1 MADVS
6 AVGVGLTV
14 LGSILSGGVT
24 GHFAARSKARHELEA
39 WQRSRD
45 AMVTES
51 AVTLLKD
58 TVGAIAAAAHCACW
72 LSWKAECDPASVT
85 DADLDRHEEEM
96 RALLPKML
104 GGQAAIGIF
113 CPDAAAKVQQAVAI
127 VAGQDRE
134 IGRTF
139 PAARQG
145 DRAPLAA
152 CQPAAR
158 SAYTQA
164 CKLCDGLGAQL
175 LKGRTSDSALGR
187 LARQIE
193 RRLRGPT
200 PPADADRIDAEAP
213 DRLQFAGP

>member
-6 AVGVGLTV
+6 AAGMGLTV
-14 LGSILSGGVT
+14 LGSILSGGLT
-24 GHFAARSKARHELEA
+24 GHFAARAKARHELEA

-58 TVGAIAAAAHCACW
+58 TVGAIAAAAHAACW

-85 DADLDRHEEEM
+85 GEDLDRYEEDM
-96 RALLPKML
+96 RILLPRML

-113 CPDAAAKVQQAVAI
+113 CPDAARRVQQAVAI
-127 VAGQDRE
+127 IAVQDRE

-139 PAARQG
+139 TAARLG

-152 CQPAAR
+152 RQPEAR
-158 SAYTQA
+158 RAYTEA
-164 CKLCDGLGAQL
+164 CRLCAGLGAQL
-175 LKGRTSDSALGR
+175 LKGRAAESILGR
-187 LARQIE
+187 LARLG
-193 RRLRGPT
+193 RFRGPL
-200 PPADADRIDAEAP
+200 PSAPADRVEAEA
-213 DRLQFAGP
+213 AGGVQA